1 MILPHLL
8 DSSTCIDL
16 IRRNPSAHLQAR
28 FVAESTGV
36 ILSTVVL
43 TELLVGVHKSVD
55 PVGAARRVEQ
65 FCAPLTLKGFDDE
78 AAAHA
83 ADIRA
88 DLERRG
94 VRIGPL
100 DTLIAGHA
108 RSLGAV
114 LVTGNIREFGRVDGL
129 RVEDW
134 TTPLRGFHE

>member
-1 MILPHLL
+1 MSLLYLL

-16 IRRNPSAHLQAR
+16 IRRNPSPDLKSR
-28 FVAESTGV
+28 FIAESTGV
-36 ILSTVVL
+36 ILSSVVL
-43 TELLVGVHKSVD
+43 TELLVGVGKSPD
-55 PVGAARRVEQ
+55 PVAASRRVDQ
-65 FCAPLTLKGFDDE
+65 FCAPLTLGAFDE
-78 AAAHA
+78 HAATHS

-94 VRIGPL
+94 IRIGPL

-114 LVTGNIREFGRVDGL
+114 LVTGNVREFARVEGL

-134 TTPLRGFHE
+134 TVTLRGFHE

>member
-1 MILPHLL
+1 MSLLYLL
-8 DSSTCIDL
+8 DSSACIDL
-16 IRRNPSAHLQAR
+16 IRRAPSPHLKSR
-28 FVAESTGV
+28 FIAESTGV
-36 ILSTVVL
+36 ILSTIVL
-43 TELLVGVHKSVD
+43 TELLVGVSKSLD
-55 PVGAARRVEQ
+55 PVRAGRRVER
-65 FCAPLTLKGFDDE
+65 FSGPLNLRAFDAD

-114 LVTGNIREFGRVDGL
+114 LVTGNLREFGRVDGL

-134 TTPLRGFHE
+134 AAPLRGFHE

>member
-1 MILPHLL
+1 MILPYLL

-16 IRRNPSAHLQAR
+16 IRRNPSAHLQSR
-28 FVAESTGV
+28 FIAESTGV
-36 ILSTVVL
+36 VLSAVVL
-43 TELLVGVHKSVD
+43 TELLVGVRKSLD

-65 FCAPLTLKGFDDE
+65 FCAPLTLRAFDED

-83 ADIRA
+83 SDIRA

-94 VRIGPL
+94 IKIGPL

-114 LVTGNIREFGRVDGL
+114 LVTSNVREFARVDGL

-134 TTPLRGFHE
+134 ADPLRGFHE